1 MCFWG
6 NNSSEQCHI
15 VSSMATKK
23 LVRQEYEVYVCYVM
37 EDIKNETKL
46 EDILVVREFSD
57 VFPEEIPRLPPKREI
72 DFEIELE
79 PGVCPSSKPPYKMAL
94 AKLKELKV

>member
-1 MCFWG
+1 M
-6 NNSSEQCHI
+6 
-15 VSSMATKK
+15 
-23 LVRQEYEVYVCYVM
+23 CYVT
-37 EDIKNETKL
+37 EKKERHIKL

-57 VFPEEIPRLPPKREI
+57 VFPEEIPRLPPKRDI

>member
-1 MCFWG
+1 M
-6 NNSSEQCHI
+6 
-15 VSSMATKK
+15 
-23 LVRQEYEVYVCYVM
+23 CYVT
-37 EDIKNETKL
+37 EKKKRHIKL

-57 VFPEEIPRLPPKREI
+57 VFPEEIPRLPPKRDI